1 MDMRTLYQEIILDH
15 AKDAES
21 EGLREPFQAE
31 VSHVNPTCGDE
42 IRLRAHLQD
51 DQVVDLSY
59 QVLGCRISMA
69 SASMM
74 CEQVVG
80 RSIADALSRY
90 DAMLAMM
97 QSRGA
102 DEPDAE
108 LLGDAVAL
116 AGIAKMPARGKC
128 ALLGWGAMRDA
139 VNQATPQ
146 EDP

>member
-1 MDMRTLYQEIILDH
+1 
-15 AKDAES
+15 
-21 EGLREPFQAE
+21 
-31 VSHVNPTCGDE
+31 
-42 IRLRAHLQD
+42 
-51 DQVVDLSY
+51 
-59 QVLGCRISMA
+59 
-69 SASMM
+69 MM

-80 RSIADALSRY
+80 RSIQDALSRY

-116 AGIAKMPARGKC
+116 AGIAKMPARVKC